1 MLFLLGDKTMPSGIR
16 SANPRKPKPSDVT
29 AKYRKRLKRRIAHIE
44 KTMDSVSS
52 TRKNALEQQVTNLNS
67 MLRETYQPMTKDEKA
82 ELFRQIEKTT
92 PARNANREKRLNRVF
107 MRQIKLGV
115 TGEDSTLANNT
126 MEAQI
131 RTKVFWQATKM
142 LWLGGSRKD
151 REKAILKGYGVDTL
165 EEAYRITQ
173 ENNEELIQQMINEAN
188 ASAKGNINN
197 SDDMTAEA
205 DEAYKSY
212 GYLLAMVK

>member
-1 MLFLLGDKTMPSGIR
+1 MPSGIR

>member
-1 MLFLLGDKTMPSGIR
+1 MPSGIR
-16 SANPRKPKPSDVT
+16 SAHPRKAKPSDVT
-29 AKYRKRLKRRIAHIE
+29 AKYRKRLKRRIVHIE
-44 KTMDSVSS
+44 KTIDNVSS
-52 TRKNALEQQVTNLNS
+52 TRRGALEQQVTNLNS

-92 PARNANREKRLNRVF
+92 PARNANREKRLNRNF
-107 MRQIKLGV
+107 MRQLKLGV
-115 TGEDSTLANNT
+115 MGEDSNLANNNL
-126 MEAQI
+126 EAQI

-142 LWLGGSRKD
+142 IWLGGSRKD

-188 ASAKGNINN
+188 ASAKGDINN
-197 SDDMTAEA
+197 TDDMTAEA

>member
-1 MLFLLGDKTMPSGIR
+1 MPSGIR
-16 SANPRKPKPSDVT
+16 SAHPRKARPSDVT

-44 KTMDSVSS
+44 KTMDNASS
-52 TRKNALEQQVTNLNS
+52 IRKNALEQQVTNLNS

-82 ELFRQIEKTT
+82 KLFRQIEKTI

-107 MRQIKLGV
+107 MHQIKLAV
-115 TGEDSTLANNT
+115 TCEDSTLANNT

-142 LWLGGSRKD
+142 LWLGSSRKD
-151 REKAILKGYGVDTL
+151 REKAILKGYGVDTI

-188 ASAKGNINN
+188 ASAKGDINN

>member
-1 MLFLLGDKTMPSGIR
+1 MPSGIR
-16 SANPRKPKPSDVT
+16 SAHPRKARPSDVT

-44 KTMDSVSS
+44 KTMDNVSS
-52 TRKNALEQQVTNLNS
+52 IRKNALEQQVTNLNS

-107 MRQIKLGV
+107 MHQIKLSV

-142 LWLGGSRKD
+142 LWLSGTRKD
-151 REKAILKGYGVDTL
+151 REKAILKGYGVDTI

-188 ASAKGNINN
+188 ASAKGDINN

>member
-1 MLFLLGDKTMPSGIR
+1 MPSGIR
-16 SANPRKPKPSDVT
+16 SATPRKPKPSDVT

-82 ELFRQIEKTT
+82 ELFRQIEKTI

>member
-1 MLFLLGDKTMPSGIR
+1 MPSGIR
-16 SANPRKPKPSDVT
+16 SANPRKPRPSDVT

-188 ASAKGNINN
+188 ASAKGDINN

>member
-1 MLFLLGDKTMPSGIR
+1 MPSGIR
-16 SANPRKPKPSDVT
+16 SAHPRKARPSDVT

-44 KTMDSVSS
+44 KTMDNASS
-52 TRKNALEQQVTNLNS
+52 IRKNAIEQQVTNLNS

-82 ELFRQIEKTT
+82 ELFRQIEKTI

-151 REKAILKGYGVDTL
+151 REKAILKGYGVDTI

-188 ASAKGNINN
+188 ASAKGDINN

>member
-1 MLFLLGDKTMPSGIR
+1 MPSGIR
-16 SANPRKPKPSDVT
+16 SAHPRKAKPSDVT

-44 KTMDSVSS
+44 KTIDNVSS
-52 TRKNALEQQVTNLNS
+52 TRRGALEQQVTNLNS

-92 PARNANREKRLNRVF
+92 PARNANREKRLNRNF
-107 MRQIKLGV
+107 MRQLKLGV
-115 TGEDSTLANNT
+115 MGEDSNLANNNL
-126 MEAQI
+126 EAQI
-131 RTKVFWQATKM
+131 RIKVFWQATKM
-142 LWLGGSRKD
+142 IWLGGSRKD

-188 ASAKGNINN
+188 ASAKGDINN
-197 SDDMTAEA
+197 TDDMTAEA

>member
-1 MLFLLGDKTMPSGIR
+1 MPSGIR

-44 KTMDSVSS
+44 KAMDSVSS

>member
-1 MLFLLGDKTMPSGIR
+1 MPSGIR
-16 SANPRKPKPSDVT
+16 SANPRKAKPSDIT
-29 AKYRKRLKRRIAHIE
+29 AKYRKRLKRRIAHIDKIAE
-44 KTMDSVSS
+44 NATES
-52 TRKNALEQQVTNLNS
+52 RKNALIQQSNNLRG
-67 MLRETYQPMTKDEKA
+67 LLKDTYAPMTKEEKI
-82 ELFRQIEKTT
+82 ELFRNIEKTT
-92 PARNANREKRLNRVF
+92 PARNANREKRLNRNF
-107 MRQIKLGV
+107 MQQLKLGV
-115 TGEDSTLANNT
+115 TGEDTMLANNVL
-126 MEAQI
+126 ESQI

-173 ENNEELIQQMINEAN
+173 ENNEELIQQMINEGLATI
-188 ASAKGNINN
+188 KGDVNN
-197 SDDMTAEA
+197 SDDITAEA

>member
-1 MLFLLGDKTMPSGIR
+1 MPSGIR
-16 SANPRKPKPSDVT
+16 SAHPRKAKPSDVT

-44 KTMDSVSS
+44 KTIDNVSS
-52 TRKNALEQQVTNLNS
+52 TRKGALEQQVTNLNT

-92 PARNANREKRLNRVF
+92 PARNANREKRLNRNF
-107 MRQIKLGV
+107 MRQLKLGV
-115 TGEDSTLANNT
+115 TGEDSNLANNNL
-126 MEAQI
+126 EAQI

-188 ASAKGNINN
+188 ASAKGDINN
-197 SDDMTAEA
+197 TDDMTAEA

>member
-1 MLFLLGDKTMPSGIR
+1 MPSGIR
-16 SANPRKPKPSDVT
+16 SAHPRKAKPSDVT

-44 KTMDSVSS
+44 KAMDNVSS
-52 TRKNALEQQVTNLNS
+52 IRKNALEQQVTNLNS

-82 ELFRQIEKTT
+82 ELFRQIEKTI

-151 REKAILKGYGVDTL
+151 REKAILKGYGVDTI

-188 ASAKGNINN
+188 ASAKGDINN

>member
-1 MLFLLGDKTMPSGIR
+1 MPSGIR
-16 SANPRKPKPSDVT
+16 SAHPRKAKPSDVT

-82 ELFRQIEKTT
+82 ELFRQIEKTI

-115 TGEDSTLANNT
+115 TGEDSNLANNT

-188 ASAKGNINN
+188 ASTKGNINN

>member
-1 MLFLLGDKTMPSGIR
+1 MPSGIR
-16 SANPRKPKPSDVT
+16 SATPRKPRPSDVT

-44 KTMDSVSS
+44 KAMDNVSS
-52 TRKNALEQQVTNLNS
+52 IRKNALEQQVTNLNS

-82 ELFRQIEKTT
+82 ELFRQIEKTI
-92 PARNANREKRLNRVF
+92 PARNANREKRLNRIF

-115 TGEDSTLANNT
+115 TGNDSTLANNT

-151 REKAILKGYGVDTL
+151 REAAILKGYGVDTI
-165 EEAYRITQ
+165 EEAYRIIQ

-188 ASAKGNINN
+188 ASAKGDINN

>member
-1 MLFLLGDKTMPSGIR
+1 MPSGIR
-16 SANPRKPKPSDVT
+16 SAHPRKARPSDVT

-44 KTMDSVSS
+44 KAMDSVSS
-52 TRKNALEQQVTNLNS
+52 DRKNALEQQVTNLNS

-82 ELFRQIEKTT
+82 ALFRQIEKTA

-115 TGEDSTLANNT
+115 TGEYSTLANNT

-151 REKAILKGYGVDTL
+151 REAAILKGYGVNTL

-188 ASAKGNINN
+188 ATVKGDINN

>member
-1 MLFLLGDKTMPSGIR
+1 MPSGIR
-16 SANPRKPKPSDVT
+16 SAHPRKAKPSDIT

-44 KTMDSVSS
+44 KTIDNVSS
-52 TRKNALEQQVTNLNS
+52 TRKGALEQQITNLNS

-92 PARNANREKRLNRVF
+92 PARNANREKRLNRNF
-107 MRQIKLGV
+107 MRQLKLGV
-115 TGEDSTLANNT
+115 TGEDSNLANNNL
-126 MEAQI
+126 EAQI

-188 ASAKGNINN
+188 ASAKGNISN
-197 SDDMTAEA
+197 SDDMTSEA

>member
-1 MLFLLGDKTMPSGIR
+1 MPSGIR
-16 SANPRKPKPSDVT
+16 SAHPRKAKPSDVT

-44 KTMDSVSS
+44 KTMDNVSS
-52 TRKNALEQQVTNLNS
+52 IRKNALEQQVTNLNS

-82 ELFRQIEKTT
+82 ELFRQIEKTI

-151 REKAILKGYGVDTL
+151 REKAILKGYGVDTI

-188 ASAKGNINN
+188 ASAKGDINN

>member
-1 MLFLLGDKTMPSGIR
+1 MPSGIR
-16 SANPRKPKPSDVT
+16 SAHPRKARPSDVT

-44 KTMDSVSS
+44 KTMDNVSS
-52 TRKNALEQQVTNLNS
+52 IRKNALEQQVTNLNS

-92 PARNANREKRLNRVF
+92 PARNANREKRLNRIF

-188 ASAKGNINN
+188 ASVKGNINN

>member
-1 MLFLLGDKTMPSGIR
+1 MPSGIR

-188 ASAKGNINN
+188 ASAKGDINN

>member
-1 MLFLLGDKTMPSGIR
+1 MPSGIR

-107 MRQIKLGV
+107 MQQIKLGV

>member
-1 MLFLLGDKTMPSGIR
+1 MPSGIR
-16 SANPRKPKPSDVT
+16 SAHPRKAKPSDIT

-44 KTMDSVSS
+44 KTIDNVSS
-52 TRKNALEQQVTNLNS
+52 TRKGSLEQQITNLNS

-92 PARNANREKRLNRVF
+92 PARNANREKRLNRNF
-107 MRQIKLGV
+107 MRQLKLGV
-115 TGEDSTLANNT
+115 TGEDSNLANNT
-126 MEAQI
+126 LEAQI

-165 EEAYRITQ
+165 EEVYRITQ
-173 ENNEELIQQMINEAN
+173 ENNEELIQQMVNEAN

>member
-1 MLFLLGDKTMPSGIR
+1 MPSGIR
-16 SANPRKPKPSDVT
+16 SAHPRKAKPSDVT

-82 ELFRQIEKTT
+82 ALFRQIEKTT

-115 TGEDSTLANNT
+115 TGEDSNLANNT

-188 ASAKGNINN
+188 ASTKGNINN

>member
-1 MLFLLGDKTMPSGIR
+1 MPSGIR
-16 SANPRKPKPSDVT
+16 SAHPRKAKPSDIT

-44 KTMDSVSS
+44 KIIDNVSS
-52 TRKNALEQQVTNLNS
+52 TRSGALEQQITNLNS

-82 ELFRQIEKTT
+82 ELFRQIEKTA
-92 PARNANREKRLNRVF
+92 PARNANREKRLNRNF
-107 MRQIKLGV
+107 MRQLKLSV
-115 TGEDSTLANNT
+115 TGEDSNLANNAL
-126 MEAQI
+126 EAQI

-188 ASAKGNINN
+188 AAVKGDIND
-197 SDDMTAEA
+197 SDNMTAEA

>member
-1 MLFLLGDKTMPSGIR
+1 MPSGIR
-16 SANPRKPKPSDVT
+16 SAHPRKAKPSDVT

-115 TGEDSTLANNT
+115 TGEDSNLANNT

-173 ENNEELIQQMINEAN
+173 ENNEELIQQMINESN
-188 ASAKGNINN
+188 ASTKGNINN

>member
-1 MLFLLGDKTMPSGIR
+1 MPSGIR
-16 SANPRKPKPSDVT
+16 SAHPRKAKPSDVT

-44 KTMDSVSS
+44 KTIDNVSS
-52 TRKNALEQQVTNLNS
+52 TRKGALEQQITNLNS

-92 PARNANREKRLNRVF
+92 PARNANREKRLNRNF
-107 MRQIKLGV
+107 MRQLKLGV
-115 TGEDSTLANNT
+115 TGEDSNLANNNL
-126 MEAQI
+126 EAQI

-173 ENNEELIQQMINEAN
+173 ENNEEFIQQMINEAN
-188 ASAKGNINN
+188 ASAKGDINN
-197 SDDMTAEA
+197 TDDMTAEA

>member
-1 MLFLLGDKTMPSGIR
+1 MPSGIR
-16 SANPRKPKPSDVT
+16 SAHPRKAKPSDVT

-115 TGEDSTLANNT
+115 TGEDSNLANNT

-188 ASAKGNINN
+188 ASTKGNINN